1 MNQADVL
8 STPLGMSRFS
18 SPTHRIAGY
27 DLARSIALLG
37 MIFVNFKYLM
47 EAEEYGSP
55 FQIWLSNLLDGRPAV
70 TFVILAGAGLSLLNS
85 CSGRNDKSY
94 FPAKACP
101 TILKRAGFLF
111 LIGLA
116 FSRIWHADILH
127 FYGIYFIAA
136 AFLVKAPSRMLI
148 TLSIAASITTLI
160 FAFHF
165 NFVALPKAD
174 NVWAPEFWTRKGFLE
189 NLFFSGCYPV
199 FPWIVYFLAGMVLG
213 RQNIADC
220 RLQKKILLVAA
231 LLIVSSE
238 TCAWLLENIFITA
251 STQERF
257 PFIFF
262 LLGTDPFSASILA
275 VFSAGGSALLVIVLS
290 MMIAQKAGASRWMKP
305 FLATSQMSLTLY
317 IAQIGICQLLLMLVG
332 QAGRE
337 NPLILAWFCAAVF
350 NIAALTFA
358 YFWVNH
364 FERGPFEKLLRW
376 VSK

>member
-1 MNQADVL
+1 MNQTDLL
-8 STPLGMSRFS
+8 SPRLDMSRFS
-18 SPTHRIAGY
+18 SPTQRIAGY

-47 EAEEYGSP
+47 EAEEYGTP

-85 CSGRNDKSY
+85 ASDRNDKSF
-94 FPAKACP
+94 FPAKASP
-101 TILKRAGFLF
+101 AILKRAGFLF

-127 FYGIYFIAA
+127 FYGIYFAVA
-136 AFLVKAPSRMLI
+136 VFLANVPSRMLI
-148 TLSIAASITTLI
+148 ALSIAAAITTLI

-165 NFVALPKAD
+165 EFVALPKAD
-174 NVWAPEFWTRKGFLE
+174 NVWTPEFWTQEGFLE

-199 FPWIVYFLAGMVLG
+199 FPWIVYFLTGMLLG

-220 RLQKKILLVAA
+220 RLQKRILLVAA
-231 LLIVSSE
+231 LVVISAE
-238 TCAWLLENIFITA
+238 TCAWLMENVILTA
-251 STQERF
+251 SMLERF
-257 PFIFF
+257 PLLFF
-262 LLGTDPFSASILA
+262 VLGTDPFSASILA
-275 VFSAGGSALLVIVLS
+275 VFSAGGTGLLVIVLS
-290 MMIAQKAGASRWMKP
+290 MTIAQKAGASKWLKP

-332 QAGRE
+332 QADKE
-337 NPLILAWFCAAVF
+337 YPLTWAWFWATVF
-350 NIAALTFA
+350 NVAALAFA
-358 YFWVNH
+358 YLWVNH

>member
-1 MNQADVL
+1 MNQTDLL
-8 STPLGMSRFS
+8 SPRLDMSRFS
-18 SPTHRIAGY
+18 SPTQRIAGY

-47 EAEEYGSP
+47 EAEEYGTP

-85 CSGRNDKSY
+85 ASDRNGKSF
-94 FPAKACP
+94 FPAKASP
-101 TILKRAGFLF
+101 AILKRAGFLF

-127 FYGIYFIAA
+127 FYGIYFAVA
-136 AFLVKAPSRMLI
+136 VFLANVPSRMLI
-148 TLSIAASITTLI
+148 ALSIAAAIMTLI

-165 NFVALPKAD
+165 EFVALPKAD
-174 NVWAPEFWTRKGFLE
+174 NVWTPEFWTQEGFLE

-199 FPWIVYFLAGMVLG
+199 FPWIVYFLTGMLLG

-220 RLQKKILLVAA
+220 RLQKRILLVAA
-231 LLIVSSE
+231 LVVISAE
-238 TCAWLLENIFITA
+238 TCAWLMENVILTA
-251 STQERF
+251 SMLERF
-257 PFIFF
+257 PLLFF
-262 LLGTDPFSASILA
+262 VLGTDPFSASILA
-275 VFSAGGSALLVIVLS
+275 VFSAGGTGLLVIVLS
-290 MMIAQKAGASRWMKP
+290 MTIAQKAGASKWLKP

-332 QAGRE
+332 QADKE
-337 NPLILAWFCAAVF
+337 YPLTWAWFWATVF
-350 NIAALTFA
+350 NVAALAFA
-358 YFWVNH
+358 YLWVNH